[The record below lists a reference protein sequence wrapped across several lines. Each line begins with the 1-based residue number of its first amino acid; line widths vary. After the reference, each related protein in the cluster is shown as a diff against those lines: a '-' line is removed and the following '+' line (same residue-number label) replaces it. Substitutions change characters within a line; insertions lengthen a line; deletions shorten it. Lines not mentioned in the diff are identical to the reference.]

1 MTKERSTRC
10 TWLAHVIVLCT
21 VVVFDFSVVED
32 IWNDVILLAQRSL
45 TFIYC
50 ARYPC
55 QSYVDLSRSSVGV
68 VVSCIV
74 AVFVIGVVCANDD
87 SGGIYAA
94 VFEL

>member
-1 MTKERSTRC
+1 MLRNSHAFTHIHARTR
-10 TWLAHVIVLCT
+10 TRHVG
-21 VVVFDFSVVED
+21 
-32 IWNDVILLAQRSL
+32 
-45 TFIYC
+45 
-50 ARYPC
+50 RYPC

-87 SGGIYAA
+87 SGGICAA